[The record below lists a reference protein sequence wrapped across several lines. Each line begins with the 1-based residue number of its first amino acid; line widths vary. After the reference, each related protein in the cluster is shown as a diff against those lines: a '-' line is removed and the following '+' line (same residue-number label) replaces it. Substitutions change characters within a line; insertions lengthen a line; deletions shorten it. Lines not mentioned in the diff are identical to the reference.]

1 MFLATVHGQ
10 SRSHAIPVKTSIEGG
25 LSICVPAVDT
35 GTQLEFTFSSL
46 ETSNPDHCPA
56 VHAESLHNFNHMS
69 LDQLE
74 AKDMFQVTRT
84 RLVKSL
90 D

>member
-1 MFLATVHGQ
+1 MGF
-10 SRSHAIPVKTSIEGG
+10 HA
-25 LSICVPAVDT
+25 CVPAVDT
-35 GTQLEFTFSSL
+35 GTQLELTFSSL
-46 ETSNPDHCPA
+46 ETPETDHCPA

-74 AKDMFQVTRT
+74 AKDMFQVTQN
-84 RLVKSL
+84 RLVTSL

>member
-1 MFLATVHGQ
+1 M
-10 SRSHAIPVKTSIEGG
+10 
-25 LSICVPAVDT
+25 
-35 GTQLEFTFSSL
+35 EFTFSSL

-74 AKDMFQVTRT
+74 AKDMFQVTQS
-84 RLVKSL
+84 RLIKSL

>member
-1 MFLATVHGQ
+1 MAKPFECDGFQA
-10 SRSHAIPVKTSIEGG
+10 
-25 LSICVPAVDT
+25 CVPAVDT

-74 AKDMFQVTRT
+74 AKDMFQVTQP
-84 RLVKSL
+84 RLVESL

>member
-1 MFLATVHGQ
+1 MTGKTIGQ
-10 SRSHAIPVKTSIEGG
+10 PGFQV
-25 LSICVPAVDT
+25 CVPALET

-74 AKDMFQVTRT
+74 AKGMLQVNQP

>member
-1 MFLATVHGQ
+1 MAKPFECVGFQA
-10 SRSHAIPVKTSIEGG
+10 
-25 LSICVPAVDT
+25 CVPAVET

-46 ETSNPDHCPA
+46 ETSNPNHCPA
-56 VHAESLHNFNHMS
+56 VHAESLHSFDHMS

-74 AKDMFQVTRT
+74 AKDMFQVTQH
-84 RLVKSL
+84 RLVTSL